1 MTWLADEKADNVAGR
16 EMMWNATAQAAEH
29 VRTAAG
35 RRMTKAFLVELRKF
49 GADNVR
55 SIARAVEAN
64 DPEVKDV
71 LVERQEIVNDAIRR
85 LEEVL
90 AVAPISVRTAPD
102 RTRQRRSRQ

>member
-1 MTWLADEKADNVAGR
+1 MTWLAEEKADNVMGR
-16 EMMWNATAQAAEH
+16 EMMWNATAQAGEH

-35 RRMTKAFLVELRKF
+35 RRRTKAFLAELRKF

-64 DPEVKDV
+64 DPEVKD
-71 LVERQEIVNDAIRR
+71 LLLERQEIVNDAIRR

-90 AVAPISVRTAPD
+90 AAAPISVRGAPA
-102 RTRQRRSRQ
+102 RTRKRRSHQ